1 MGFLKSKSASLTI
14 NDSAGLNWLELNKE
28 KAIEEEHKLTGPSVH
43 MVTSHLKTH
52 CSLLPQISRGTE
64 RQE

>member
-1 MGFLKSKSASLTI
+1 MGFLNSKSASLTI

-28 KAIEEEHKLTGPSVH
+28 KAIEGEYKLTRPSVH

-52 CSLLPQISRGTE
+52 CVYFLT
-64 RQE
+64 